1 MIPRVHEDA
10 VLAAAEEIDAVEQK
24 IRAAVNDGRTLAEA
38 RRQLGYH
45 QLQSR
50 QKSS

>member
-1 MIPRVHEDA
+1 VLVIPREHEDA
-10 VLAAAEEIDAVEQK
+10 VLAAAEEIDSIEQQ
-24 IRAAVNDGRTLAEA
+24 IRSLIDQGKTLTEA

-50 QKSS
+50 RS

>member
-1 MIPRVHEDA
+1 
-10 VLAAAEEIDAVEQK
+10 VLAAAEEIDSVEQK
-24 IRAAVNDGRTLAEA
+24 IRALIDQGKTLAEA

-50 QKSS
+50 KS